1 MPDANVVEWI
11 RCKYG
16 ALIDELD
23 ERGRRR
29 WAATE
34 AASLGWGGVA
44 AVSPLLAG
52 LLALVAFVLWERRAI
67 RRHGQAL
74 LDLSLF
80 RSPSFTWGT
89 ILVTTVTFSM
99 FGLIFSN
106 STSLI
111 RWLKRLSVPS
121 SWTSP

>member
-11 RCKYG
+11 RCKYR

-44 AVSPLLAG
+44 AVVQATGLSDRTVRNGVRELKTESPKLGA
-52 LLALVAFVLWERRAI
+52 R
-67 RRHGQAL
+67 
-74 LDLSLF
+74 
-80 RSPSFTWGT
+80 
-89 ILVTTVTFSM
+89 
-99 FGLIFSN
+99 
-106 STSLI
+106 
-111 RWLKRLSVPS
+111 
-121 SWTSP
+121 